1 MSVDAVGSPVPE
13 RRDIPQPAP
22 RREAEPPPP
31 PPRARPAGRGRE
43 VDESA

>member
-1 MSVDAVGSPVPE
+1 MSVDAVGSANPE
-13 RRDIPQPAP
+13 RRDIPQPPP
-22 RREAEPPPP
+22 RREAEPPP